1 MPVWGEVMTSVRE
14 WLEGLG
20 LGQFADAFE
29 AEQIELRALPELTE
43 SDLKDMGL
51 PVGPRRIVLKAARGR
66 DYGPGATPA
75 IEAASAAESISVAQP
90 REAERRQITVMFC
103 DLVGSTALS
112 ERLDPED
119 GRASCRPTETCG

>member
-1 MPVWGEVMTSVRE
+1 MSVRE
-14 WLEGLG
+14 WLEGLA

-29 AEQIELRALPELTE
+29 AGQIDLRALPRLTE

-51 PVGPRRIVLKAARGR
+51 PIGPRRIVLQAARELDG
-66 DYGPGATPA
+66 GLATTRRV
-75 IEAASAAESISVAQP
+75 EAASVEETLSVAQP
-90 REAERRQITVMFC
+90 GGAQRRQITVMFC

-119 GRASCRPTETCG
+119 LRGLMQAYQQTVSA

>member
-1 MPVWGEVMTSVRE
+1 MTSVRE
-14 WLEGLG
+14 WLAGLA

-29 AEQIELRALPELTE
+29 AGQIDLRALPRLTE

-51 PVGPRRIVLKAARGR
+51 PIGPRRIVLQAARELDG
-66 DYGPGATPA
+66 GLATTRRV
-75 IEAASAAESISVAQP
+75 EAASVEETLSVAQP
-90 REAERRQITVMFC
+90 GGAQRRQITVMFC

-119 GRASCRPTETCG
+119 LRGLMQAYQQTVSA